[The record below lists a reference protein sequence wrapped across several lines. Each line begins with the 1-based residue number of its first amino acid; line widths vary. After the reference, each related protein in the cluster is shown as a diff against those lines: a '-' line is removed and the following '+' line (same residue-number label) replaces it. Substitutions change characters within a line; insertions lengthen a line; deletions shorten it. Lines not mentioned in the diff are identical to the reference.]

1 MLKKFLTD
9 LRRRDVYKVGAA
21 YVVIAWAVL
30 EAGALIFDTL
40 DVPEWS
46 TRLLLGM
53 LALGFPI
60 ALLLAWVYKVDSRGI
75 RLETET
81 DLPADADNAVASSGS
96 AALPDDLSIAVLS
109 FEDLSADHAQ
119 EYIGDGIAEEIL
131 NLLARVPELRVIA
144 RTSSFAFKGRD
155 LTATGIAR
163 ELHVAYILEGSIR
176 QSGDTLRVTAQ
187 LIRARDDSHLFS
199 DSYDLPM
206 KNLLRLQDDIARK
219 VTRKLQVT
227 LLQPE
232 HRAMAEGGSVSHDLY
247 LQGTHLLWQGS
258 LQGLRQAID
267 VLSRAIEVDPEH
279 ANAHALLAYA
289 YMLLCADPQADRRLE
304 SALPQIE
311 THANRAM
318 ALDPDSEQANL
329 SMAMFQMAVKNW
341 KDSERYFLRAISINP
356 SYSRAAGYYAYFLA
370 NTRRMEEGMF
380 WANRAVAVDPLN
392 AHELIRQAQLASYT
406 GDQEAA
412 LDSARKALELQPGFG
427 TAYIWL
433 VGIYGQ
439 LGQHEHAIEA
449 MCRWN
454 LVDLRLNAK
463 EEEEFNRILREDGV
477 PGYLQHWYSWLK
489 KKRERGA
496 RSPHLPWF
504 LGLYAILSGH
514 SEEALD
520 YLEEAWT
527 QTLLVPDLVFF
538 TALHDNPRWQSLLER
553 YQLTDPEVDELRRLS
568 RSYRMEL
575 GIKTPY

>member
-1 MLKKFLTD
+1 MLKQFLTD
-9 LRRRDVYKVGAA
+9 LQRREVYKVGAA
-21 YVVIAWAVL
+21 YIVIAWAVL

-40 DVPEWS
+40 DVPDWS
-46 TRLLLGM
+46 TRLLLG
-53 LALGFPI
+53 LLVLGFPI
-60 ALLLAWVYKVDSRGI
+60 ALLLAWVYKVDSSGI
-75 RLETET
+75 RLERDT
-81 DLPADADNAVASSGS
+81 DAPAGADDAITAGDS
-96 AALPDDLSIAVLS
+96 AGLPDDLSIAVLS

-144 RTSSFAFKGRD
+144 RTSSFAFKGKTH
-155 LTATGIAR
+155 TATGIAR
-163 ELHVAYILEGSIR
+163 ALHVAYILEGSIR

-199 DSYDLPM
+199 DSYDLPI
-206 KNLLRLQDDIARK
+206 KNLLRLQDDIAHK

-232 HRAMAEGGSVSHDLY
+232 HREIAEGDSVSHDLY
-247 LQGTHLLWQGS
+247 LQGAHLLWQGS

-267 VLSRAIEVDPEH
+267 LLSRATEIDPQH

-329 SMAMFQMAVKNW
+329 SMAMYQMAVKNW

-356 SYSRAAGYYAYFLA
+356 SYSRAAGYYGYFLA

-427 TAYIWL
+427 TAYLWL

-439 LGQHEHAIEA
+439 LGQHDHAIEA

-454 LVDLRLNAK
+454 LVDMRLNAK

-514 SEEALD
+514 PEEALD

-527 QTLLVPDLVFF
+527 QTLLVPDLMFF
-538 TALHDNPRWQSLLER
+538 TALRDNPRWQSLLER
-553 YQLTDPEVDELRRLS
+553 YHLTDPEIDELRQLS
-568 RSYRMEL
+568 RNYRAEL